1 MEIVTWMLDGEL
13 EHKDSEGHRGI
24 IYPGLAQRMSAGT
37 GIWHSEM
44 NPRHDKDVHFVQ
56 MWVPPDT
63 ERIRPGYEQ
72 LDINAQLAGGGL
84 VPIASGRGHAAAIS
98 IRQRDAVLWGGR
110 LKPTE
115 TVRLP
120 DAPFVHVFVARGGAT
135 LEGAGALATGDA
147 VRLTRAGARGLTA
160 DASTGAEVLVWESA
174 GEPAGI

>member
-1 MEIVTWMLDGEL
+1 
-13 EHKDSEGHRGI
+13 
-24 IYPGLAQRMSAGT
+24 
-37 GIWHSEM
+37 
-44 NPRHDKDVHFVQ
+44 
-56 MWVPPDT
+56 
-63 ERIRPGYEQ
+63 
-72 LDINAQLAGGGL
+72 